1 MRVILEAEKI
11 MTAIFCMNWPCN
23 RMIYPTANSAL
34 NHRGDLLQGNSMETV
49 AKGEEKVKILA
60 RAADARIL
68 LGDPGK
74 AKTNPPPT

>member
-11 MTAIFCMNWPCN
+11 MTAIFCMNWRCN

-68 LGDPGK
+68 LGDAGK